1 MTAPAMVGLL
11 SKVAPPWA
19 VSGLAERLEAVEA
32 CLRQESAS
40 VVKTVAA
47 VGETTLEAGGK
58 RLRPALAVVSACA
71 AGGSDQDTR
80 IIGIGA
86 CLELV
91 HMATLVH
98 DDVIDESPTRRGRP
112 TAASVVG
119 NTAAILSGD
128 VLLAKA
134 MRLLAADGDTEII
147 RSVSEAVVDL
157 AEGEVM
163 ELELRGLLSAS
174 EDAYRTV
181 VARKTSALLS
191 CACRVGAMTAGAD
204 PTVTVALSEYG
215 RRLGDAFQIAD
226 DLLDYD
232 GDRLKTGKPWATD
245 FREGQPTLPLI
256 FLTGALSAEESVF
269 VETRFGN
276 GVGDD
281 DLTQICGWMKDRGA
295 LAKAADAARHESDQA
310 IAALSALPD
319 SPYKDILEGVARF
332 VVERDA

>member
-1 MTAPAMVGLL
+1 VTAPAMVGML
-11 SKVAPPWA
+11 SQMAPPWA
-19 VSGLAERLEAVEA
+19 LDGISERLEAVEA
-32 CLRQESAS
+32 CLREQSAS
-40 VVKTVAA
+40 VVDTVAA

-58 RLRPALAVVSACA
+58 RLRPALAVVSALA
-71 AGGSDQDTR
+71 AGGRNEDPR

-98 DDVIDESPTRRGRP
+98 DDVIDESKTRRGRP

-119 NTAAILSGD
+119 NTAAILGGD

-134 MRLLAADGDTEII
+134 MRLLAVDGDTEII

-163 ELELRGLLSAS
+163 ELELRGLLSTS
-174 EDAYRTV
+174 EGDYRSV
-181 VARKTSALLS
+181 VSRKTSALIS
-191 CACRVGAMTAGAD
+191 CACRVGAMTAGAT
-204 PTVTVALSEYG
+204 PATVDALSEYG
-215 RRLGDAFQIAD
+215 QRLGDAFQIAD

-232 GDRLKTGKPWATD
+232 GDRFKTGKPWATD

-256 FLTGALSAEESVF
+256 LLQGSLSPDESLFL
-269 VETRFGN
+269 ETRFGN
-276 GVGDD
+276 GVSDD
-281 DLTQICGWMKDRGA
+281 DLTQICAWMKERGSLA
-295 LAKAADAARHESDQA
+295 AAAQAAKAESEAA
-310 IAALSALPD
+310 IAVLAGLPE
-319 SPYKDILEGVARF
+319 SPYRDILEGIARF